1 MNNLIIACRPKQWI
15 KNLLVFAVPLAS
27 GDLLDREVFMKTVI
41 SAVAFTAISAATYLF
56 NDISDVEED
65 RLHSTKKLRPIAA
78 GTLTIGSARLVSG
91 VLVLLS
97 IGLVAGVGAW
107 NLGLVLFGYS
117 LLQVMYQGFLK
128 KTALFDLVAVAAGF
142 LLRAVA
148 GGIASAILISPWF
161 LTVTFCAALFMISGK
176 RYSELIN
183 QGSTK
188 GTRSALLKYSE
199 QYLHLIWTSSMVMTI
214 VFYLL
219 WSVEIGSKGN
229 GWLVLSTSI
238 PFALAILLY
247 AQHVDGGKAESP
259 ENVVF
264 DDRRIQLMG
273 GIWIILFAL
282 QAGV

>member
-1 MNNLIIACRPKQWI
+1 M
-15 KNLLVFAVPLAS
+15 FAVPLAS

-148 GGIASAILISPWF
+148 GGVASAILISPWF

>member
-1 MNNLIIACRPKQWI
+1 
-15 KNLLVFAVPLAS
+15 VFI
-27 GDLLDREVFMKTVI
+27 KTVI

-56 NDISDVEED
+56 NDCSDVEED
-65 RLHSTKKLRPIAA
+65 RLHNTKKLRPIAA
-78 GTLTIGSARLVSG
+78 GTLTIGSARFASG

-128 KTALFDLVAVAAGF
+128 KTVLFDLVAVATGF

-148 GGIASAILISPWF
+148 GGVASAILISPWF

-176 RYSELIN
+176 RYSEMIN

-188 GTRSALLKYSE
+188 GTRSSLLQYSE
-199 QYLHLIWTSSMVMTI
+199 QYLRLIWTSSMVMTI

-229 GWLVLSTSI
+229 SWLVLSTSI

-247 AQHVDGGKAESP
+247 AQHVDSGIAESP
-259 ENVVF
+259 EDVVF
-264 DDRRIQLMG
+264 DDRKIQLMG
-273 GIWIILFAL
+273 ILWVILFSVHVGL
-282 QAGV
+282 